1 MYLKECRYCKS
12 TNLKKA
18 IDLGDQPLANNLLK
32 SINQK
37 YKKFPLKINY
47 CKKCFNSQL
56 SYVVNKKFL
65 FTNFGFPI
73 SALMYLIS
81 LTSSID

>member
-1 MYLKECRYCKS
+1 MYLKERRYCKS
-12 TNLKKA
+12 TNLKKV
-18 IDLGDQPLANNLLK
+18 IDLQDQPLANNLLK

-37 YKKFPLKINY
+37 YKKFLLKSSY

-65 FTNFGFPI
+65 LQIIFINLQRQKTWSI
-73 SALMYLIS
+73 ILM
-81 LTSSID
+81 